1 MSRAR
6 DNADLGILGGSIE
19 GTEVAFLENSSGQ
32 DLTGTYSTERM
43 YLSGRT
49 GSAPN
54 DYNYKLTGD
63 VTVTGHLALGSIA
76 DADVVITQ
84 DSTERTITGAGTLE
98 SGELLQSKQTDL
110 TGMTGTIG
118 SSVVFPSGM
127 PIDIQQVTYTSA
139 TSNNTPNAW
148 QNWPGAIGAGNL
160 SITPK
165 STSSKFYISWSLFIS
180 RLAGTYSV
188 HARLARKIGS
198 GSWNDLIAV
207 GDVDSSRTRGTFA
220 VRTIH
225 LTTDGEA
232 YEPPR
237 SGSFLDSP
245 TLSNITD
252 SVYYKFTFN
261 NDPGGSNTTYTFFN
275 RNSSDWDEDR
285 SGSRMISTLTMQEIA
300 G

>member
-6 DNADLGILGGSIE
+6 DNANLGILGGSIE
-19 GTEVAFLENSSGQ
+19 GTEVAFLENATAAQ
-32 DLTGTYSTERM
+32 DLSGTYSTERL
-43 YLSGRT
+43 YF
-49 GSAPN
+49 N
-54 DYNYKLTGD
+54 DSYQLTGD

-76 DADVVITQ
+76 DEDVVITN
-84 DSTERTITGAGTLE
+84 DGTERTITGPSSGIVPGVLE
-98 SGELLQSKQTDL
+98 SGELLSSKETDL